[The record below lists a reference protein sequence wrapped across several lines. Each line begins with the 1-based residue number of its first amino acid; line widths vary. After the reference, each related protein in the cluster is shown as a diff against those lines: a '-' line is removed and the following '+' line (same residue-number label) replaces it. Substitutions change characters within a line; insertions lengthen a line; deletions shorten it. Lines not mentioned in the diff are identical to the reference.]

1 MKIHTL
7 TTHVADQL
15 AALEAASLR
24 RRRTLKPLLWLLVGL
39 TIVAPLVFGLR
50 GQLQLAV
57 LAGGAGLIALVV
69 LGVIA
74 VAGPNE
80 RDVAI
85 TRAGAAGEA
94 VMPQLLRAL
103 PDSYT
108 LLNGVPVPGWR
119 ADIDHVLVG
128 PTGVWAIEAK
138 HHVGMVQCVGDAW
151 GYTRL
156 GPGGVPREGHI
167 GSPSQQVRRAAEAL
181 ERYLQQRS
189 KSRTNAGL
197 EVQPLVVFTH
207 PQVELDLEAPTLPIL
222 KAAEVEDLILRQPA
236 KLAPAASERIVAW
249 LCELRP
255 TKR

>member
-1 MKIHTL
+1 MKIYTL
-7 TTHVADQL
+7 TSHVADQL
-15 AALEAASLR
+15 AALEAASLSR
-24 RRRTLKPLLWLLVGL
+24 RRRLKPLLWLLVGL
-39 TIVAPLVFGLR
+39 TIVAPLGFGLR
-50 GQLQLAV
+50 GQLELAV
-57 LAGGAGLIALVV
+57 LVGGAGLIALVV

-74 VAGPNE
+74 IAGPNE

-85 TRAGAAGEA
+85 KRSGAAGEA
-94 VMPQLLRAL
+94 VLPRLLRCL

-128 PTGVWAIEAK
+128 PTGIWAIEAK

-167 GSPSQQVRRAAEAL
+167 GSPSQQVRRAADAL
-181 ERYLQQRS
+181 ERYLRQRS
-189 KSRTNAGL
+189 RSRPGAGL
-197 EVQPLVVFTH
+197 EIQPLVVFTH

-222 KAAEVEDLILRQPA
+222 KASELQEFISRRPA
-236 KLAPAASERIVAW
+236 KLAPDAAERIVAW

-255 TKR
+255 AER

>member
-1 MKIHTL
+1 MKIYTL
-7 TTHVADQL
+7 TSHVADQL
-15 AALEAASLR
+15 AALEAVSLR
-24 RRRTLKPLLWLLVGL
+24 RRRTLKPLLWLLVVL
-39 TIVAPLVFGLR
+39 TVIALLFFALR

-57 LAGGAGLIALVV
+57 LVGGAGLIVLVV

-85 TRAGAAGEA
+85 KRSGAAGES
-94 VMPQLLRAL
+94 VLPQLLRSL

-128 PTGVWAIEAK
+128 PTGIWAIEAK

-167 GSPSQQVRRAAEAL
+167 GSPSQQVRRAADAL
-181 ERYLQQRS
+181 ERYLQQRD
-189 KSRTNAGL
+189 KSRAGL
-197 EVQPLVVFTH
+197 AVQPLVVFTH

-222 KAAEVEDLILRQPA
+222 KAAEVEDFISRQPTNLSSDA
-236 KLAPAASERIVAW
+236 GDRIVAW

-255 TKR
+255 AER

>member
-1 MKIHTL
+1 MKIYTL
-7 TTHVADQL
+7 TSHVADQL
-15 AALEAASLR
+15 GALEAASLTR
-24 RRRTLKPLLWLLVGL
+24 RRRLKPLLWLLVVL
-39 TIVAPLVFGLR
+39 TVGALLWFGLR

-57 LAGGAGLIALVV
+57 LFGGAGVIALVV

-74 VAGPNE
+74 IAGPNE

-85 TRAGAAGEA
+85 KRSGAAGEA
-94 VMPQLLRAL
+94 VLPQLLRSL

-128 PTGVWAIEAK
+128 PSGIWAIEAK

-167 GSPSQQVRRAAEAL
+167 GSPSQQVRRAAESL
-181 ERYLQQRS
+181 ERYLRQHGG
-189 KSRTNAGL
+189 SRNIAGL
-197 EVQPLVVFTH
+197 DVQPLVVFTH
-207 PQVELDLEAPTLPIL
+207 PQVELDLEAPTLPIF
-222 KAAEVEDLILRQPA
+222 KAAAVEAFIISQSV
-236 KLAPAASERIVAW
+236 KLKPVASERIVGW
-249 LCELRP
+249 LRELRP
-255 TKR
+255 AQR

>member
-24 RRRTLKPLLWLLVGL
+24 RRRALTPLLWLLVVL
-39 TIVAPLVFGLR
+39 TVGAPLFFGLR
-50 GQLQLAV
+50 GQFQPAV
-57 LAGGAGLIALVV
+57 LVGGAGLIALVV

-85 TRAGAAGEA
+85 MRSGAAGEA
-94 VMPQLLRAL
+94 VLPQVLRSL

-128 PTGVWAIEAK
+128 PTGIWAIEAK
-138 HHVGMVQCVGDAW
+138 HHAGMVQCVGDAW

-167 GSPSQQVRRAAEAL
+167 GSPSQQVRRAADAL
-181 ERYLQQRS
+181 ERYLQQRYP
-189 KSRTNAGL
+189 SRTDAGL
-197 EVQPLVVFTH
+197 AVQPLVVFTH
-207 PQVELDLEAPTLPIL
+207 PQVALDLEAPTLPIL
-222 KAAEVEDLILRQPA
+222 KAGEVEAFILRQPA
-236 KLAPAASERIVAW
+236 KLSHDAGERIVVW

-255 TKR
+255 AKR

>member
-1 MKIHTL
+1 MKIYTL

-15 AALEAASLR
+15 AALEAASLK

-39 TIVAPLVFGLR
+39 TVVAPLFFGLR

-57 LAGGAGLIALVV
+57 LIGGAGLIVLVV

-74 VAGPNE
+74 VAGPNA

-85 TRAGAAGEA
+85 KRSGAAGES
-94 VMPQLLRAL
+94 VLPQLLRSL

-128 PTGVWAIEAK
+128 STGIWAIEAK

-151 GYTRL
+151 GYTRP
-156 GPGGVPREGHI
+156 GPGGVLREGHI
-167 GSPSQQVRRAAEAL
+167 GSPSQQVRRAANAL
-181 ERYLQQRS
+181 ESYLRRRD
-189 KSRTNAGL
+189 KSRASTGL
-197 EVQPLVVFTH
+197 VVQPLVVFTH
-207 PQVELDLEAPTLPIL
+207 PQVELDLEAPTLPVL
-222 KAAEVEDLILRQPA
+222 KAAEVEDFILRQPA
-236 KLAPAASERIVAW
+236 NLSADAGDRIVAW

-255 TKR
+255 AER